1 MNEAEKASREEEHI
15 TRHRLRGQYC
25 YNKTLPH
32 ETEGPVNIVLR
43 PNAGCNA
50 QNQQIKAVAVLKLA
64 DNMLTSMPCNRIISS
79 IIHIISALTFETK

>member
-1 MNEAEKASREEEHI
+1 MNEAEKASRKEEYI

-50 QNQQIKAVAVLKLA
+50 QNQQVKVVAVLKLA